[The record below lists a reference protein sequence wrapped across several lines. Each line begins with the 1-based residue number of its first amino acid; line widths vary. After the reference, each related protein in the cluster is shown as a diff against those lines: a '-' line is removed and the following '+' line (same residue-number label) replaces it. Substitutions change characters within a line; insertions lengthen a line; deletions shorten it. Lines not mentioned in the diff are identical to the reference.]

1 MKIDALSIYM
11 TFTTFIVELWK
22 LHKLTF
28 RQIAT
33 ETDPSMIQGQI
44 SLNQAYEEEFS
55 QVILPYNTKEYTIGQ
70 AREILMKYASIY
82 PKVVKHMKE
91 YKKMVDNAVADMTK
105 IAGQKPAVTRT
116 RKAIANFKIRENM
129 PIGCMVTLRGERR
142 RVCYDV
148 SAQDPDRACAFLYAK
163 GSGADSGRFV
173 RVCFLPYPDFVG
185 AIRALCPGKV
195 MMTDGEI

>member
-1 MKIDALSIYM
+1 MQKQNRTLRRSVERKVPGYVRVIVALLYAATLLFTILGAMFGILFMPLALGSLFGGWYLMGEARVIYEYRLDGR
-11 TFTTFIVELWK
+11 T
-22 LHKLTF
+22 LTVMRTSGMRS
-28 RQIAT
+28 RQKEI
-33 ETDPSMIQGQI
+33 
-44 SLNQAYEEEFS
+44 EFFALRLDDL
-55 QVILPYNTKEYTIGQ
+55 I
-70 AREILMKYASIY
+70 
-82 PKVVKHMKE
+82 
-91 YKKMVDNAVADMTK
+91 AVAAEGTQPMRD
-105 IAGQKPAVTRT
+105 AEAL
-116 RKAIANFKIRENM
+116 
-129 PIGCMVTLRGERR
+129 TLSGERR

>member
-1 MKIDALSIYM
+1 MNEYRLDGRMLTVMRTSGMRSRQKEIEF
-11 TFTTFIVELWK
+11 FTLQLDDLI
-22 LHKLTF
+22 
-28 RQIAT
+28 
-33 ETDPSMIQGQI
+33 
-44 SLNQAYEEEFS
+44 
-55 QVILPYNTKEYTIGQ
+55 
-70 AREILMKYASIY
+70 
-82 PKVVKHMKE
+82 
-91 YKKMVDNAVADMTK
+91 AVAAEGTQPMRD
-105 IAGQKPAVTRT
+105 AEAL
-116 RKAIANFKIRENM
+116 
-129 PIGCMVTLRGERR
+129 TLRGKRR